1 MCWSQR
7 LSNFCDE
14 GVLYMKKVVAV
25 LLTAMLL
32 LTGCGSS
39 AGSEDAIAKYGSD
52 TLKIYNVGEY
62 IDTAIISDFEQEY
75 GVKIVYEVFD
85 SNEMM
90 YTKLQSGDSYDILVP
105 SDYMIQRLIEEGA
118 LQELD
123 LSLIPNIENLTD
135 EVKNL
140 PFDPDNT
147 YSVPYFWGSVGIVYD
162 KTVVSEADLKA
173 GWEVLR
179 NPNYAGQIYMYD
191 SERDSFMV
199 AFKALGYS
207 MNTQSEEEIQA
218 AYEWLMEQR
227 KIMAPVYVA
236 DEVIDGMINGNK
248 AMAVVYSG
256 DAATI
261 LMENE
266 NMGFYMPEEGTNLWV
281 DCMVIPANAENPKL
295 AHEFIN
301 YVLDYD
307 IAYSNSEWVGYASPH
322 KDVLVDLSSM
332 GGYFEGNEAYVPRQ
346 GYEMDEVFEDNQVL
360 KERLTQLWIKV
371 KAGE

>member
-1 MCWSQR
+1 
-7 LSNFCDE
+7 
-14 GVLYMKKVVAV
+14 MKKVVAV
-25 LLTAMLL
+25 LLAAMLL
-32 LTGCGSS
+32 LTGCGGSS
-39 AGSEDAIAKYGSD
+39 AGSEDTAAKYGSD

-105 SDYMIQRLIEEGA
+105 SDYMIQRLIGEGA

-162 KTVVSEADLKA
+162 KTVVSEDDLKA

-207 MNTQSEEEIQA
+207 MNTQSEAEIQE

-227 KIMAPVYVA
+227 KIMEPVYVA

-266 NMGFYMPEEGTNLWV
+266 NMGFYMPEQGTNLWV
-281 DCMVIPANAENPKL
+281 DCMVVPANAENPKL

-322 KDVLVDLSSM
+322 KDVLADLSSA

-371 KAGE
+371 KAGQ

>member
-1 MCWSQR
+1 
-7 LSNFCDE
+7 
-14 GVLYMKKVVAV
+14 MKKVVAV
-25 LLTAMLL
+25 LLAVMLL
-32 LTGCGSS
+32 LTGCGGSAVSS
-39 AGSEDAIAKYGSD
+39 EEAIAKYGSD
-52 TLKIYNVGEY
+52 TLKVYNVGEY
-62 IDTAIISDFEQEY
+62 IDTMIISDFEHEY
-75 GVKIVYEVFD
+75 GVKIIYEVFD

-105 SDYMIQRLIEEGA
+105 SDYMIQRLIGEGA

-123 LSLIPNIENLTD
+123 LSLIPNLENLTE

-140 PFDPDNT
+140 PFDPEHK
-147 YSVPYFWGSVGIVYD
+147 YSVPYFWGSVGIVYI
-162 KTVVSEADLKA
+162 KNVVDQADLEE

-179 NPNYAGQIYMYD
+179 NPKYAGKIYMYD
-191 SERDSFMV
+191 SERDAFMV

-207 MNTQSEEEIQA
+207 MNTQSEQEIQD
-218 AYEWLMEQR
+218 AYNWLMEQR
-227 KIMAPVYVA
+227 QTMEPVYVA

-248 AMAVVYSG
+248 DMAVVYSG

-266 NMGFYMPEEGTNLWV
+266 EMGFYQPMEGTNQWV

-301 YVLDYD
+301 YLLDYD
-307 IAYSNSEWVGYASPH
+307 IAYTNSEWVGYTSPH

-371 KAGE
+371 KAGQ

>member
-1 MCWSQR
+1 
-7 LSNFCDE
+7 
-14 GVLYMKKVVAV
+14 MKKVVAV
-25 LLTAMLL
+25 LLAVMLL
-32 LTGCGSS
+32 LTGCGGSAVSS
-39 AGSEDAIAKYGSD
+39 EEAIAKYGSD
-52 TLKIYNVGEY
+52 TLKVYNVGEY
-62 IDTAIISDFEQEY
+62 IDTMIISDFEHEY
-75 GVKIVYEVFD
+75 GVKIIYEVFD

-105 SDYMIQRLIEEGA
+105 SDYMIQRLIGEGA

-123 LSLIPNIENLTD
+123 LSLIPNLENLTE

-140 PFDPDNT
+140 PFDPEHK
-147 YSVPYFWGSVGIVYD
+147 YSVPYFWGSVGIVYN
-162 KTVVSEADLKA
+162 KNVVDQADLEE

-179 NPNYAGQIYMYD
+179 NPKYAGKIYMYD
-191 SERDSFMV
+191 SERDAFMV

-207 MNTQSEEEIQA
+207 MNTQSEQEIQD
-218 AYEWLMEQR
+218 AYNWLMEQR
-227 KIMAPVYVA
+227 QTMEPVYVA

-248 AMAVVYSG
+248 DMAVVYSG

-266 NMGFYMPEEGTNLWV
+266 EMGFYQPMEGTNQWV

-301 YVLDYD
+301 YLLDYD
-307 IAYSNSEWVGYASPH
+307 IAYTNSEWVGYTSPH
-322 KDVLVDLSSM
+322 KDVLSDLSSM

-371 KAGE
+371 KAGQ

>member
-1 MCWSQR
+1 
-7 LSNFCDE
+7 
-14 GVLYMKKVVAV
+14 MKKVVAV
-25 LLTAMLL
+25 LLAAMLL
-32 LTGCGSS
+32 LTGCGGSS
-39 AGSEDAIAKYGSD
+39 AGSEDTAAKYDSD

-105 SDYMIQRLIEEGA
+105 SDYMIQRLIGEGA

-162 KTVVSEADLKA
+162 KTVVSEEDLKA

-207 MNTQSEEEIQA
+207 MNTQSEAEIQE

-227 KIMAPVYVA
+227 KIMEPVYVA

-266 NMGFYMPEEGTNLWV
+266 NMGFYMPEQGTNLWV
-281 DCMVIPANAENPKL
+281 DCMVVPANAENPKL

-322 KDVLVDLSSM
+322 KDVLADLSSA

-371 KAGE
+371 KAGQ